1 MPVVQARSSQIGVSE
16 ASRSQMM
23 LTRSSDQQLLGKAD
37 RDERAFAVFYRRHER
52 AVVAFLGR
60 SCGNAELAIDMTAE
74 TFARA
79 YAARTQFDPRRGTA
93 RGWLLGIARH
103 VLAASLERGRVE
115 SEARE
120 LLRMQAIHVSEHTVR
135 SVERAVLESGDVVV
149 EQWLTSLPERERE
162 AIRLRVLDE
171 SSYARIADELGC
183 SEAVVRQQVSRG
195 LSRLRRTATEER

>member
-1 MPVVQARSSQIGVSE
+1 M
-16 ASRSQMM
+16 
-23 LTRSSDQQLLGKAD
+23 
-37 RDERAFAVFYRRHER
+37 
-52 AVVAFLGR
+52 
-60 SCGNAELAIDMTAE
+60 
-74 TFARA
+74 
-79 YAARTQFDPRRGTA
+79 
-93 RGWLLGIARH
+93 
-103 VLAASLERGRVE
+103 E

-183 SEAVVRQQVSRG
+183 SEAVVRQRVSRG